1 MKFVPQCLSCFID
14 DVLGA
19 VEMLGVP
26 QKQTLLILQDVTL
39 YLSKHVGDDVPP
51 SYFITDLH
59 RIIKRR
65 LGLALPFADSRQACL
80 EAGRVIAAAVER
92 ESDRMAEIDKFKFLI
107 RWAVASNSLDFRTAG
122 AGYGLSTTSIEKTI
136 RGYFDAG
143 LTVDET
149 AAIYKTAVG
158 AQRIV
163 YVPDNV
169 GELPFDKLVIG
180 FLSSHGSH
188 VTVPFRGGPIT
199 SDAVMADADAAGI
212 RDVAA
217 EVILAGPD
225 TLGISFREMSR
236 ELADALSKADI
247 IIAKGQANYYVL
259 SEYGNKYAHAAIMCL
274 FTAKCS
280 HIWQRFGCREK
291 ASIAA
296 IIQER
301 KTIPGPS

>member
-1 MKFVPQCLSCFID
+1 MKFVPQCLSCFLD

-26 QKQTLLILQDVTL
+26 PEQTLSILQEVTQ
-39 YLSKHVGDDVPP
+39 YLSDHVLDDVPP

-59 RIIKRR
+59 RIIKRA
-65 LGLALPFADSRQACL
+65 LGVALPFAESRQACL
-80 EAGRVIAAAVER
+80 AAGKTIAASVER
-92 ESDRMAEIDKFKFLI
+92 ESQLLSGIDKFKFLV

-122 AGYGLSTTSIEKTI
+122 AGYGLSTASIEKTI

-143 LTVDET
+143 LTIDET
-149 AAIYKTAVG
+149 ERILATIAG
-158 AQRIV
+158 ASRVV

-169 GELPFDKLVIG
+169 GELPFDKLLIG
-180 FLSSHGSH
+180 FLSSQGCH

-199 SDAVMADADAAGI
+199 SDAVMADAEAAGI

-225 TLGISFREMSR
+225 TLGISFREMSG
-236 ELADALSKADI
+236 ELSAALLGADT

-259 SEYGNKYAHAAIMCL
+259 SEYGNRYPHATISCL
-274 FTAKCS
+274 FTAKCN
-280 HIWQRFGCREK
+280 HVWQRFGCTEK

-296 IIQER
+296 IIKER
-301 KTIPGPS
+301 TTLPGHS

>member
-1 MKFVPQCLSCFID
+1 MKFVPQCVSCFLD

-19 VEMLGVP
+19 VEMLGATP
-26 QKQTLLILQDVTL
+26 EQTLSILQEVTQ
-39 YLSKHVGDDVPP
+39 YLANHVSDDVPP

-59 RIIKRR
+59 RIIKRA
-65 LGLALPFADSRQACL
+65 LGMAMPFAESRQACL
-80 EAGRVIAAAVER
+80 AAGTVIAAMVER
-92 ESDRMAEIDKFKFLI
+92 ESEQMDGIDKFKFLV

-122 AGYGLSTTSIEKTI
+122 AGYGLSTPSIEKTI

-143 LTVDET
+143 LTIDET
-149 AAIYKTAVG
+149 E
-158 AQRIV
+158 RILATIGGGSRVV

-169 GELPFDKLVIG
+169 GELPFDKLLIG
-180 FLSSHGSH
+180 FLSSRGCR

-199 SDAVMADADAAGI
+199 SDAVLADAEAAGI

-225 TLGISFREMSR
+225 TLGISFREMSS
-236 ELADALSKADI
+236 ELSDALVRADA

-259 SEYGNKYAHAAIMCL
+259 SEYGDRYAGAAISCL
-274 FTAKCS
+274 FTAKCN
-280 HIWQRFGCREK
+280 HVWQRFGCSEK

-296 IIQER
+296 IIKER
-301 KTIPGPS
+301 TTMPVHS

>member
-1 MKFVPQCLSCFID
+1 MKFVPQCLSCLVD

-19 VEMLGVP
+19 VEMLKVP
-26 QKQTLLILQDVTL
+26 KKQTLSILQEVTQ
-39 YLSKHVGDDVPP
+39 YLSAHVNDDVPP

-59 RIIKRR
+59 RIIKRQ

-80 EAGRVIAAAVER
+80 DAGKTIAAAVER
-92 ESDRMAEIDKFKFLI
+92 ESGRMAGIDKFKFLV

-122 AGYGLSTTSIEKTI
+122 AGYGLSTPSIEKTI

-149 AAIYKTAVG
+149 AAIYKTTAD
-158 AQRIV
+158 ARRIV

-180 FLSSHGSH
+180 FLSSRGSH
-188 VTVPFRGGPIT
+188 VTVTFRGGPIT
-199 SDAVMADADAAGI
+199 SDAVMADAEAVGI

-225 TLGISFREMSR
+225 TLGISFREMSA
-236 ELADALSKADI
+236 ELSAAFSKADA

-259 SEYGNKYAHAAIMCL
+259 SEYGDRYSNASISCL

-280 HIWQRFGCREK
+280 HVWQRFGCTEK

-296 IIQER
+296 VIKER
-301 KTIPGPS
+301 TTIPGQS